1 MGFVTMVDDLLSVQ
15 LITLWAKE
23 GQRDNLI
30 YRPYSYTP
38 FAAIRN
44 NIHQQLPVYLF
55 TCFIVDLNQ
64 IKKQVDENEPG
75 TTKYFMGTSKEDPN
89 EIWLWEEY
97 EDDEAYKIW
106 KTKWDEQ
113 LAKPMRKQW
122 IN

>member
-1 MGFVTMVDDLLSVQ
+1 MGFVT

-30 YRPYSYTP
+30 Y
-38 FAAIRN
+38 
-44 NIHQQLPVYLF
+44 H
-55 TCFIVDLNQ
+55 LNQ

-97 EDDEAYKIW
+97 ENDEAYKIHCTSNAVKVW

-122 IN
+122 ID